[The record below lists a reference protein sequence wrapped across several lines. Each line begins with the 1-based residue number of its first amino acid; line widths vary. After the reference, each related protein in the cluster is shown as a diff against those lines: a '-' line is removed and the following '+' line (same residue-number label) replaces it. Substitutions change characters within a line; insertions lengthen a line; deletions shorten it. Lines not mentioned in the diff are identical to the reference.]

1 MEQIQGTVEAV
12 SEKTVAV
19 KVNGQW
25 LGAKMAPEAIKERLL
40 GLKRGDS
47 VDCGVEPN
55 GKWLNLVS
63 LSVVP
68 NSSPTSEIA
77 KKSPDEA
84 FDDIAQAQRM
94 AAERAITTVT
104 EKLARL
110 DAFKLASADK
120 QAELV
125 VTAVSTFALN
135 AVNNYYRR

>member
-1 MEQIQGTVEAV
+1 MDRIQGKVEAV

-25 LGAKMAPEAIKERLL
+25 LGAKMAPGSVKEALF
-40 GLKRGDS
+40 GLKRGDF
-47 VDCGVEPN
+47 VDCGVEAN

-68 NSSPTSEIA
+68 NSSPTSEA
-77 KKSPDEA
+77 GTSLDEA
-84 FDDIAQAQRM
+84 FDDIATAQRM

-110 DAFKLASADK
+110 EAFKQASADK

-125 VTAVSTFALN
+125 VTAVSTFTLN